1 MGEVV
6 DAILLV
12 QTGGVW
18 KNLEKPS
25 VYPSLSKDSSKRR
38 CIVGRG
44 GSDSRRPLHTAT

>member
-25 VYPSLSKDSSKRR
+25 VYPSLSKDSSKR